1 MISVYE
7 NPGVFFCI
15 MPKNDLGISPA
26 FIIQFLRSLLSPEL
40 YDKYRK
46 KGVLYYL
53 LGFCLSFPVSGSLLD
68 GRLDS
73 GLDSRLSGLDSGLDG
88 GLDGSA
94 FSVNGSGP
102 SFTLNM
108 VPTKRTTKINTNR
121 VIARAL
127 NTFERSIGDIQ

>member
-7 NPGVFFCI
+7 DPGVFFCI
-15 MPKNDLGISPA
+15 MPKNDLGVYSA

-40 YDKYRK
+40 YDKYRR

-68 GRLDS
+68 GELDN
-73 GLDSRLSGLDSGLDG
+73 RLDSGLDG
-88 GLDGSA
+88 GLDSGLD
-94 FSVNGSGP
+94 VGVLDGVGLNGSGP
-102 SFTLNM
+102 SFTLNI

>member
-1 MISVYE
+1 
-7 NPGVFFCI
+7 
-15 MPKNDLGISPA
+15 
-26 FIIQFLRSLLSPEL
+26 L
-40 YDKYRK
+40 YDKYRR

-68 GRLDS
+68 GELDN
-73 GLDSRLSGLDSGLDG
+73 RLDSGLDG
-88 GLDGSA
+88 GLDVGVLDGVA
-94 FSVNGSGP
+94 NGSGP
-102 SFTLNM
+102 SFTLNI